1 MSEKADVPDVDRTTD
16 SGGSGRVS
24 GPGDVG
30 DSVEKVDGRG
40 LVTGRAA
47 YTDDVTAADA
57 LQGKVLYS
65 PHPHARI
72 KNIET
77 ASAEEMDGVRAVVT
91 RTEDFPNRYSRQGV
105 PHPQPAPHDEG
116 GNDPKVRFV
125 GDPVAAVAADTDEA
139 AAAAIDAIEV
149 EYEVLDHVLT
159 PTEAM
164 AADAPTIHDEEP
176 YGNPQ
181 PGCDRD
187 RNVVA
192 EVESQEGDVD
202 AAFDAA
208 DHVVEGEYSTQ
219 TVQHAQLE
227 PNATIGWT
235 DDRDRLV
242 LRTSTQTP
250 HIVRENIARAFGL
263 SRSEVKVLKPRVGG
277 GFGGKQDTVPTQYYC
292 AALARKTDAKV
303 RLVTDRSEDLYA
315 THCRHAMNM
324 TVRTGV
330 TDDGEIT
337 GVEIDITSNTGGY
350 GNHGLTVLS
359 NGGHEPLS
367 VYDLDNRRFTGRAV
381 YTNITPAAAMRGY
394 GSPQGAFAIESHMDE
409 VAETIGMSPLE
420 FRKRN
425 IVHDG
430 AKAFDPGFSESKRPF
445 TAIALEECIEKATA
459 NAEWRD
465 SPSVA
470 ERDTDADS
478 RYVRGFGIGLGM
490 HKSGVA
496 GDEFAGAEIT
506 LEDDGTATL
515 RVGVGDI
522 GQGADTAMAQI
533 ASGVLGIPT
542 RDIHVESFDT
552 DATPWDNGA
561 YGSSTTYVSGLAVER
576 AARDA
581 EEKLCD
587 AAARYFDGDRESIV
601 VENGTVRAG
610 DGDSLSVSEVAERI
624 FTGADGPKQRI
635 VGHGHASPDIS
646 PKPFTAQ
653 VAEVEVDTETGEFE
667 VLQLVNAADVG
678 YAVHPE
684 NCRGQI
690 IGAAIM
696 GYGQAVQE
704 ELTWDDDG
712 HPEVQSFREY
722 KAPRATDT
730 PERTTGIIVEPYEP
744 SGPFGAKSVG
754 ETCNIAP
761 AAAVANAVRS
771 ACGVRVTDL
780 PITAEKIAT
789 GLEPTGDQG

>member
-1 MSEKADVPDVDRTTD
+1 MSEKTDTPSADEPID
-16 SGGSGRVS
+16 SGAGGRVS

-57 LQGKVLYS
+57 LAGEVLYS

-72 KNIET
+72 ENIDTT
-77 ASAEEMDGVRAVVT
+77 AAAAMDGVRAVVT

-139 AAAAIDAIEV
+139 AAAAVDAIEV

-159 PTEAM
+159 PAAAM
-164 AADAPTIHDEEP
+164 ADGAPAIHDEEP
-176 YGNPQ
+176 YDNPQ

-227 PNATIGWT
+227 PNATIAWT
-235 DDRDRLV
+235 DDRGRLV

-263 SRSEVKVLKPRVGG
+263 SRSEVKVIKPRVGG

-292 AALARKTDAKV
+292 AALARKADAKV

-315 THCRHAMNM
+315 THCRHAMDM
-324 TVRTGV
+324 TVRTAV

-337 GVEIDITSNTGGY
+337 AMEIDITSNTGGY

-367 VYDLDNRRFTGRAV
+367 VYNLENRRFTGRAV

-394 GSPQGAFAIESHMDE
+394 GSPQGAFAIESHIDE
-409 VAETIGMSPLE
+409 VAETIGLSPLE
-420 FRKRN
+420 LRTRN

-430 AKAFDPGFSESKRPF
+430 MKAFDPGFSESKRPF
-445 TAIALEECIEKATA
+445 TAIALDECIEEATA
-459 NAEWRD
+459 DAGWRD
-465 SPSVA
+465 GPA
-470 ERDTDADS
+470 AGGGDTADD
-478 RYVRGFGIGLGM
+478 RYVRGFGLGLGM

-542 RDIHVESFDT
+542 RDIHVESLDT

-561 YGSSTTYVSGLAVER
+561 YGSSTTYVSGLAVQR
-576 AARDA
+576 AAEDA
-581 EEKLCD
+581 EAKLCD
-587 AAARYFDGDRESIV
+587 AATRYLDGDRESFAVEEGV
-601 VENGTVRAG
+601 VATAG
-610 DGDSLSVSEVAERI
+610 GESIPLADLVERI
-624 FTGADGPKQRI
+624 FTGADGSKRRI

-690 IGAAIM
+690 IGAAVM
-696 GYGQAVQE
+696 GYGQAVGE

-712 HPEVQSFREY
+712 HPEVQSFRQYE
-722 KAPRATDT
+722 APRATDI

-761 AAAVANAVRS
+761 AAAVANAVND
-771 ACGVRVTDL
+771 ACDVRVADL
-780 PITAEKIAT
+780 PITAEKIAE
-789 GLEPTGDQG
+789 GLETADGGD